1 MPWQLKLEP
10 AKEMPIWRQIQD
22 GVRRAIASGELLS
35 GDALPSVREAAV
47 NWRVN
52 PATVSRAYRG
62 LVDEGLLI
70 VRRGDGTF
78 VSEEIGGR
86 AERLREE
93 ELRSSANTF
102 VDTAKALGAD
112 EEESCRTIRVVWHE
126 RGENS

>member
-10 AKEMPIWRQIQD
+10 AKEMAIWRQIQD
-22 GVRRAIASGELLS
+22 GVRHAIASGELLP
-35 GDALPSVREAAV
+35 GDGLPSVREAAV

-78 VSEEIGGR
+78 VSEKISGR
-86 AERLREE
+86 VSELRET
-93 ELRSSANTF
+93 ELRSSARSF
-102 VDTAKALGAD
+102 VTTAKALGAGED
-112 EEESCRTIRVVWHE
+112 ESCRMIRVVWHE